1 MRRQRGV
8 TMIGWVF
15 LLIPMAL
22 TIYAG
27 IRIGPVCLNYWK
39 VVQAMKTTAEEF
51 KNDDT
56 ISVTEIRN
64 ALNKRFDIG
73 YIESPT
79 AEEIAVTKGENG
91 WEMSTDYEGVAPLF
105 ADAAIV
111 IAFKKTVP
119 IN

>member
-8 TMIGWVF
+8 TMIGWIF

-27 IRIGPVCLNYWK
+27 IRVGPVCLNYWK
-39 VVQAMKTTAEEF
+39 VVQAMKTTAGEF
-51 KNDDT
+51 KNDET

-64 ALNKRFDIG
+64 ALSKRFDIG
-73 YIESPT
+73 YIDSPT
-79 AEEIAVTKGENG
+79 ANEIEVTKGEGG
-91 WEMSTDYEGVAPLF
+91 WQMTADYEGIAPLF

>member
-1 MRRQRGV
+1 
-8 TMIGWVF
+8 MIGWVF

-22 TIYAG
+22 TLYAG
-27 IRIGPVCLNYWK
+27 LRVGPVCLNYWK
-39 VVQAMKTTAEEF
+39 VVQAMKTTASEF
-51 KNDDT
+51 KNDET

-64 ALNKRFDIG
+64 ALSKRFDIG
-73 YIESPT
+73 YIDSPT
-79 AEEIAVTKGENG
+79 ATEIEVTKGEAG
-91 WEMSTDYEGVAPLF
+91 WQMTADYEGIAPLF